1 MKRKDKIEE
10 AKQLLNSE
18 QASILN
24 AVTAE
29 ELNKLKQHG
38 FIIEDYLNGVYNV
51 VITDNDKD
59 ASAVKAILN
68 KLDEAVKQSGM
79 AERLT
84 IHMQKHTEAS

>member
-1 MKRKDKIEE
+1 MTHLRKSKLEE

-51 VITDNDKD
+51 VTTDNKQD
-59 ASAVKAILN
+59 ASAVKAALN

-79 AERLT
+79 TERLT
-84 IHMQKHTEAS
+84 IHMQKHE